1 MAAAPDS
8 ARLTLEELP
17 VDVLGEVASYLSCL
31 SLVALMGTCQTIRQ
45 ALMHDAL
52 VWRVRFGVADYE
64 AFARGLCAPPGT
76 VVAISSSNNRYTPM
90 ELFDLAVVVPGGNS
104 CGDAESIKRA
114 RASRAVADAHEM
126 IAMLEA
132 SGVASAGA
140 ANTVAVF
147 HDHVNGGSFVTP
159 MAAHLGA
166 RMMAAAA
173 AVGVFVPDSIYSLAR
188 VDGDDD
194 PLQLGLDT
202 LGYVPGE
209 FLAATSR
216 GRYRFSSIAIGSGPQ
231 PEQLRWRF
239 VLLVLMVQAKTGAL
253 SDSPQLADA
262 LLPPMTMFSSTPS
275 VQGQGQL
282 DELME
287 ACKFMEFSIYETC
300 TPNWPPNRYLSVPVF
315 RVRELVEG
323 VDSFLEHVVSNLAAQ
338 EAR

>member
-1 MAAAPDS
+1 MVCGGRKKVRRNYLYKTYSVYTLLSTIRLLAMAAAPDS

-64 AFARGLCAPPGT
+64 AFVRGLCAPPGT

-90 ELFDLAVVVPGGNS
+90 ELFDLAVVVPGANS

-194 PLQLGLDT
+194 PLQLGIGD
-202 LGYVPGE
+202 VVIH
-209 FLAATSR
+209 AARAAHGNTAQQQPR
-216 GRYRFSSIAIGSGPQ
+216 EQPQ
-231 PEQLRWRF
+231 LPARAGQPDAQRTGPEQ
-239 VLLVLMVQAKTGAL
+239 Q
-253 SDSPQLADA
+253 PPAD
-262 LLPPMTMFSSTPS
+262 
-275 VQGQGQL
+275 
-282 DELME
+282 
-287 ACKFMEFSIYETC
+287 
-300 TPNWPPNRYLSVPVF
+300 RPVEP
-315 RVRELVEG
+315 RELRQVARQLREAG
-323 VDSFLEHVVSNLAAQ
+323 NQPAVFAVGDDGFIHRAGPINLAIA
-338 EAR
+338 AKAGIAVDLL